1 MGRVSDYPLAIL
13 LLALVVIETYAH
25 IFLLPDAA
33 VAATWMYL
41 MAGVAISL
49 IVMTKSPSSAII
61 ELPQKFRMPWYLL
74 GVLLI
79 AVITLP
85 QLIEVLRATP
95 LDYRQADMLPIMK
108 VMGERFLGGMDPY
121 EPIAEIWEGM
131 QPIYLPAMW
140 LPYLP
145 AIAFD
150 FDLRWIGVLVLI
162 SGCLLPGLWS
172 QHRRDLLPS
181 LVALLPVGL
190 LLYGLTME
198 DFAMLTLTEE
208 SLVVGF
214 YLLLATA
221 IYRDSLPLMIIG
233 LTLCMM
239 SRYSLVIWAVMWVVL
254 IFFYED
260 KGRGLRLAL
269 ISAACALVL
278 LIVTR
283 GIAYLDVF
291 LSLSGAYLE
300 DIQSADHRWKME
312 PVVKNSLG
320 LAKFFAYENLPQLHQ
335 WFFAGLIGLPALL
348 LAIFAKYKAKL
359 DRRFFLLG
367 SLKLCLVG
375 FYNLLI
381 YPLSYLFYT
390 STFLSA
396 ALLYYFLVDS
406 LRGDSKELR

>member
-1 MGRVSDYPLAIL
+1 MQRLYYSPLAIL
-13 LLALVVIETYAH
+13 LLVLVLLETYAH
-25 IFLLPDAA
+25 IFLLQED
-33 VAATWMYL
+33 VVTATWLYL
-41 MAGVAISL
+41 ISGVVISL
-49 IVMTKSPSSAII
+49 IVMTKSPTTKII
-61 ELPQKFRMPWYLL
+61 DLTNKFRFPWYAL

-79 AVITLP
+79 AAMTLP
-85 QLIEVLRATP
+85 QLIEVFSATP
-95 LDYRQADMLPIMK
+95 LDYKRADMLPIMK
-108 VMGERFLGGMDPY
+108 VMGERFIGGTDPY
-121 EPIAEIWEGM
+121 QPILEIWDGM

-150 FDLRWIGVLVLI
+150 FDLRWMGFLVLVG
-162 SGCLLPGLWS
+162 GCLLPGLWS
-172 QHRRDLLPS
+172 QHRRRFLPS
-181 LVALLPVGL
+181 LLALIPVGL

-198 DFAMLTLTEE
+198 DYSVLTLTEE

-221 IYRDSLPLMIIG
+221 IYRDSLPLMILG

-254 IFFYED
+254 VFFYQD

-269 ISAACALVL
+269 VSAACALVL

-291 LSLSGAYLE
+291 ISLSGAYLE

-320 LAKFFAYENLPQLHQ
+320 LAKFFVYENLPQLHK
-335 WFFAGLIGLPALL
+335 WFFAGLIGLPTILMVLFSRFQAR
-348 LAIFAKYKAKL
+348 L

-390 STFLSA
+390 STFLSV
-396 ALLYYFLVDS
+396 ALLYYYLVDS
-406 LRGDSKELR
+406 FRSDTKGN